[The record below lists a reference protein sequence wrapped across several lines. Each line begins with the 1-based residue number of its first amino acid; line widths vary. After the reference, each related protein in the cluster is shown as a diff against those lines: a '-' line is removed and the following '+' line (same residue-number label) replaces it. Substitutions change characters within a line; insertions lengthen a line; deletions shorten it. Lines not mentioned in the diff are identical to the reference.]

1 MGKIIILVCAII
13 LSSCNTE
20 PEAIKFGKSSCDY
33 CMMTIMDRKFGA
45 ELITAKGKK
54 MKFDSGECMLRYIK
68 SQNNLKI
75 GKVFVINY
83 ANPEELIDAEKAVY
97 VHGGNVN
104 SPMGG
109 KLACF
114 KTKEDE
120 DKFLKEMA
128 ADELSWEELTK
139 LSF

>member
-1 MGKIIILVCAII
+1 MSKIIILVFAII

-45 ELITAKGKK
+45 ELITVKGRR

-68 SQNNLKI
+68 SHSNLKTE
-75 GKVFVINY
+75 KTFMINY
-83 ANPEELIDAEKAVY
+83 SNPEELINAETAVY
-97 VHGGNVN
+97 LHGGNVK

-109 KLACF
+109 NLASF
-114 KTKEDE
+114 KTKEDAE
-120 DKFLKEMA
+120 KLQKDLGG
-128 ADELSWEELTK
+128 DELSWTDILK
-139 LSF
+139 ISF